1 MRLPNHIILN
11 LRSTDA
17 ATYKGAVMQ
26 TPLASTKIK
35 TTIKVKSKEKLD
47 TQVKLNLKVKS
58 VRYRG
63 SYAQLKQLLQR
74 IRLKKH
80 EKRLRR
86 ALQLPWTVR
95 RLSTLTSVFGWVTQQ
110 ERLEPL
116 FFSNEVLISCI
127 RVIPRLDI
135 NTSEPRH
142 RHYVKEM
149 VGACAYVLRTLPS
162 AHLLRKEWL
171 YTKLKYS
178 RSPAYDIV
186 SGGIAALLAG
196 LLGFLVTEKFGFE
209 MLDSGDFYYAL
220 MYLIFL
226 GFSIRPLIFMLTASK
241 VDDNRGLY
249 TLFNLIFFYTDCF
262 IFVLQIFKK

>member
-86 ALQLPWTVR
+86 ALQLP
-95 RLSTLTSVFGWVTQQ
+95 
-110 ERLEPL
+110 
-116 FFSNEVLISCI
+116 
-127 RVIPRLDI
+127 
-135 NTSEPRH
+135 
-142 RHYVKEM
+142 
-149 VGACAYVLRTLPS
+149 
-162 AHLLRKEWL
+162 
-171 YTKLKYS
+171 
-178 RSPAYDIV
+178 
-186 SGGIAALLAG
+186 
-196 LLGFLVTEKFGFE
+196 
-209 MLDSGDFYYAL
+209 
-220 MYLIFL
+220 
-226 GFSIRPLIFMLTASK
+226 
-241 VDDNRGLY
+241 
-249 TLFNLIFFYTDCF
+249 
-262 IFVLQIFKK
+262 